1 MTKQDTTTATASN
14 PWWNGAYVL
23 ATDIDKENPK
33 AVSALFFKVIGYGD
47 GFLFGVIALNE
58 SRTLEN
64 QPVVPFMV
72 ESLKFNTGKTGG
84 NLLFTSFESAKA
96 YADQNGIDAK
106 AVATPA
112 PQAAK
117 EPKTAPKKTT
127 PTYRQQKQAA

>member
-1 MTKQDTTTATASN
+1 MTKQDTTTATESN
-14 PWWNGAYVL
+14 PWWSGAYVL
-23 ATDIDKENPK
+23 VAGVSKEK
-33 AVSALFFKVIGYGD
+33 SQDVSALIFKVIGSSD

-64 QPVVPFMV
+64 QPIVPFMV

-84 NLLFTSFESAKA
+84 NLLFTSFERAKA

-106 AVATPA
+106 VATTPA

-117 EPKTAPKKTT
+117 EPKKATS